1 MKKFSIVLILVLLAC
16 SNHDDPPSPLGVS
29 EPPTPANF
37 TVASP
42 SPGIYDLAW
51 SISDPSAVKFFN
63 LYYLDPFSG
72 PMFADTTAATSI
84 QVNVGAA
91 VSGLTWGVSSVSVG
105 NVEGRIVFASE

>member
-1 MKKFSIVLILVLLAC
+1 MKKLSIVLILVVLAC

-29 EPPTPANF
+29 APPTPTNF

-51 SISDPSAVKFFN
+51 DINNPSAVKYFN

-72 PMFADTTAATSI
+72 PVFADTTAATSL
-84 QVNVGAA
+84 QVNVGGP

-105 NVEGRIVFASE
+105 NVEGHIVFASE